1 MTNEQ
6 AMEIVKDTELSTAQ
20 WTALQWYF
28 KQQKPKD
35 KQINTE
41 LSPRLAIYEIVK
53 AVELGDITR
62 YQANEYII
70 DVLINI
76 PLIQETKEN

>member
-1 MTNEQ
+1 M
-6 AMEIVKDTELSTAQ
+6 V
-20 WTALQWYF
+20 LQTKRS
-28 KQQKPKD
+28 KQMS
-35 KQINTE
+35 TE

-76 PLIQETKEN
+76 PPHPATEEGINS

>member
-1 MTNEQ
+1 M
-6 AMEIVKDTELSTAQ
+6 I
-20 WTALQWYF
+20 
-28 KQQKPKD
+28 
-35 KQINTE
+35 E

-70 DVLINI
+70 DVLMNI
-76 PLIQETKEN
+76 PPIKEMENNS